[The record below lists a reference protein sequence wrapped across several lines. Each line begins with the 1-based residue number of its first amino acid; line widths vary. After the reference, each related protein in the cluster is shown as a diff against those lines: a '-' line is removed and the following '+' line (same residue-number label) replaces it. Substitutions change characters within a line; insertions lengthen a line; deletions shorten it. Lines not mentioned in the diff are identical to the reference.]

1 MWNNQNLLKIIGRDP
16 GDYGRQLLRL
26 LFTNDELTSSILPSQ
41 AAHLYQ
47 KNTLDE
53 DRFRI
58 LNGK

>member
-16 GDYGRQLLRL
+16 GDYGRTLLRL
-26 LFTNDELTSSILPSQ
+26 LFTTDELTSSILPSH
-41 AAHLYQ
+41 AAYLYQ
-47 KNTLDE
+47 KDTLDE